1 MSLFDISYES
11 VGNESGP
18 SVTGAETVRWNYLRE
33 GITVPVPGV
42 PIKGRT
48 IWVIGSTLVVFII
61 VPRRDIE
68 ILSRTNNVSAIQPA
82 TDLN

>member
-1 MSLFDISYES
+1 MRAAARVRQVGGIIYEKDS
-11 VGNESGP
+11 QFHD
-18 SVTGAETVRWNYLRE
+18 
-33 GITVPVPGV
+33 VPCV

-61 VPRRDIE
+61 VPRRGIE
-68 ILSRTNNVSAIQPA
+68 ILSRINNVSANQPT

>member
-1 MSLFDISYES
+1 MCVAGYETY
-11 VGNESGP
+11 G
-18 SVTGAETVRWNYLRE
+18 RWNYLRE
-33 GITVPVPGV
+33 GMSSTQVPGV

-68 ILSRTNNVSAIQPA
+68 ILSRINNVSANQPA
-82 TDLN
+82 IDLN